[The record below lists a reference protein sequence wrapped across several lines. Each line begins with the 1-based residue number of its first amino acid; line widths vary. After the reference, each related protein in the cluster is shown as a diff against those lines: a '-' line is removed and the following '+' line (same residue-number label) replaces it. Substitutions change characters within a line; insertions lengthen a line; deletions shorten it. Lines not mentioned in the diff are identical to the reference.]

1 MRFTRGLPFKVA
13 SATSNLMI
21 GVTGAAS
28 VAAYAM
34 RGHMKLALV
43 SPLVVGVLAG
53 AYVGSRLMPKMPTA
67 VLKKLFAV
75 VLLVVASQML
85 WKGGAGLWP
94 SMVK

>member
-1 MRFTRGLPFKVA
+1 MHVPFKVA
-13 SATSNLMI
+13 TATSNLMV

-34 RGHMKLALV
+34 RGSLKLALV

-53 AYVGSRLMPKMPTA
+53 AYLGGRLMPKLPTA

-75 VLLVVASQML
+75 VLLVVAGQML

-94 SMVK
+94 SIMN